1 MTQEAVEAVGFVSAF
16 LFMLKLH
23 LGANIKHSTA
33 VAPVF
38 YLCAC
43 LAVLRL
49 CLFFKALFFF
59 CGKLFTCC
67 AGPKPRGTRRS
78 AEWKIFC
85 VDFFFAL
92 NEILFF
98 VVLLFSLFF
107 AGSLDEP
114 KAINA
119 ASTSP

>member
-1 MTQEAVEAVGFVSAF
+1 M
-16 LFMLKLH
+16 KLH
-23 LGANIKHSTA
+23 LQANIKHSTA

-38 YLCAC
+38 YFCVC

-67 AGPKPRGTRRS
+67 ANPKPRGTRCS
-78 AEWKIFC
+78 AEWRIFF
-85 VDFFFAL
+85 VDFFFSV

-98 VVLLFSLFF
+98 LVLLFSLFF

-114 KAINA
+114 KAISRD
-119 ASTSP
+119 STLR